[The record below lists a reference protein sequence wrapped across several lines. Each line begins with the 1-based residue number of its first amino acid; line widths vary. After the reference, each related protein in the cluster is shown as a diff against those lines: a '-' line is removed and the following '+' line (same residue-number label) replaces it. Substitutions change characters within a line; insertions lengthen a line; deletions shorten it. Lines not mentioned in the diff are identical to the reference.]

1 MILQNANSAIVDIK
15 KLEGYCLN
23 TSHPRGKHKAKVFK
37 SVLGLTMNDAKFLSI
52 KLKEIVS
59 ITNALF
65 LSEDDFGKRYF
76 IDFNMV
82 YGKKKAFIRSIWIVK
97 SDEDFPRFVTCYIK

>member
-1 MILQNANSAIVDIK
+1 MILPNANKVIVDIK

-37 SVLGLTMNDAKFLSI
+37 SVLELTTNDAKLLST
-52 KLKEIVS
+52 KLKEVVS
-59 ITNALF
+59 EVDSSF
-65 LSEDDFGKRYF
+65 LSEDDFGIRYF
-76 IDFNMV
+76 VDFNMEV
-82 YGKKKAFIRSIWIVK
+82 NKKKATIRSVWIIK

>member
-1 MILQNANSAIVDIK
+1 MILPNANKVIVDIK

-37 SVLGLTMNDAKFLSI
+37 SVLGLTTNDAKLLRA

-59 ITNALF
+59 EVDSSF
-65 LSEDDFGKRYF
+65 LSEDDFGKRY
-76 IDFNMV
+76 IVDFN
-82 YGKKKAFIRSIWIVK
+82 KKKASIRSIWIIK

>member
-1 MILQNANSAIVDIK
+1 VILPNANSAIVDIK

-23 TSHPRGKHKAKVFK
+23 TTHPLGKHKAKVFK
-37 SVLGLTMNDAKFLSI
+37 SVLGITINESKLLRA

-59 ITNALF
+59 INDSVF

-76 IDFNMV
+76 IDFKMEIN
-82 YGKKKAFIRSIWIVK
+82 KKKAFIRSIWIIR
-97 SDEDFPRFVTCYIK
+97 SDENFPRFVTCYIK

>member
-1 MILQNANSAIVDIK
+1 VILPNANSAIVDIK

-37 SVLGLTMNDAKFLSI
+37 SVLGLTINDAKLLST

-59 ITNALF
+59 KVDSVF

-76 IDFNMV
+76 IDFKLDVN
-82 YGKKKAFIRSIWIVK
+82 KKKASIRSVWIIRV
-97 SDEDFPRFVTCYIK
+97 DEDFPRFVTCYIK

>member
-1 MILQNANSAIVDIK
+1 MILPNANRAIVDIK

-37 SVLGLTMNDAKFLSI
+37 SVLGLTINDSKLLST
-52 KLKEIVS
+52 KLKEIILEVDSS
-59 ITNALF
+59 I

-76 IDFNMV
+76 VDFKMEVN
-82 YGKKKAFIRSIWIVK
+82 KKRAFIRSIWIIK
-97 SDEDFPRFVTCYIK
+97 TGEDFPRFVTCYIK

>member
-1 MILQNANSAIVDIK
+1 VILPNANKVIVDIK

-37 SVLGLTMNDAKFLSI
+37 SVLELTTNDAKLLST
-52 KLKEIVS
+52 KLKEVVS
-59 ITNALF
+59 EVDSSF
-65 LSEDDFGKRYF
+65 LSEDDFGIRYF
-76 IDFNMV
+76 VDFNMEV
-82 YGKKKAFIRSIWIVK
+82 NKKKATIRSVWIIK